1 MAMQEPEPMMS
12 REATYEATETRSDD
26 QPTSKQLL
34 SKVLVETLSRRRE
47 DSDGLIDHL
56 RRWRASLP
64 DQVLS
69 QSMLAGLVGQVL
81 LYRLGPEAEK
91 IPGQLRQEVGE
102 VLWNDPASQSRLS
115 RLWEN
120 LESKS

>member
-1 MAMQEPEPMMS
+1 MAMQEPNPMMS
-12 REATYEATETRSDD
+12 PQTTYETTETRSDD

-56 RRWRASLP
+56 RQWRKSMA

-69 QSMLAGLVGQVL
+69 QSMLASLVGQVL
-81 LYRLGPEAEK
+81 LYRLGPDAEK
-91 IPGQLRQEVGE
+91 IPGQLHQEVGE
-102 VLWNDPASQSRLS
+102 VLWNDPTSQSRLS
-115 RLWEN
+115 RLWDN

>member
-12 REATYEATETRSDD
+12 PEATYETTETRSGD

-56 RRWRASLP
+56 RQWRKSFA

-69 QSMLAGLVGQVL
+69 QSMMAGIVGQVL
-81 LYRLGPEAEK
+81 LFRLGSEAQK
-91 IPGQLRQEVGE
+91 IPEQLRQEVGE
-102 VLWNDPASQSRLS
+102 VLWNDPSSQSRLH